1 MTTALNDIA
10 ATEMC
15 RRLNADA
22 ARFHNRLRILLNI
35 EEHELL
41 AVGAGV
47 DPDTNLIRTDFFE
60 QFLADPFHTFIRTDD
75 ATAAAI
81 WSIVEAR
88 ETKRPA

>member
-1 MTTALNDIA
+1 MITLS
-10 ATEMC
+10 E
-15 RRLNADA
+15 DA
-22 ARFHNRLRILLNI
+22 ARFHNRLRILINI

-47 DPDTNLIRTDFFE
+47 DPDTNLIRTDFFDR
-60 QFLADPFHTFIRTDD
+60 FLADPFHTFIRADA

-88 ETKRPA
+88 EAKRSA